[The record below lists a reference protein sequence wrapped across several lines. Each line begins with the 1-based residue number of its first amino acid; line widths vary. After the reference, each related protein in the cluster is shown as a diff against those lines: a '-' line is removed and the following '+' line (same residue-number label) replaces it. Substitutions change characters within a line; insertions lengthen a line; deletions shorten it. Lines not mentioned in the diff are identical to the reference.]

1 MKRFRDFLSVNEIG
15 QAMVEMA
22 LVLPLLLAF
31 VLGTIEFGN
40 LYATKIEMNN
50 LARQAVRMAVV
61 SDPDIEEGMKTF
73 TTLEG
78 TMVGQAADLGMASA
92 TFTIVPTPA
101 TAEDEKITTVT
112 ATVSYSAPLLTGYI
126 LGTGE
131 IELSSTASMRFEG
144 DL

>member
-1 MKRFRDFLSVNEIG
+1 MRWSRNFPGRNELG

-61 SDPDIEEGMKTF
+61 SDPDIEGGMKTF

-92 TFTIVPTPA
+92 TFMIVPTP
-101 TAEDEKITTVT
+101 TAAETEKITAVT
-112 ATVSYSAPLLTGYI
+112 ATVTYSAPLLTGYI
-126 LGTGE
+126 LGKGE